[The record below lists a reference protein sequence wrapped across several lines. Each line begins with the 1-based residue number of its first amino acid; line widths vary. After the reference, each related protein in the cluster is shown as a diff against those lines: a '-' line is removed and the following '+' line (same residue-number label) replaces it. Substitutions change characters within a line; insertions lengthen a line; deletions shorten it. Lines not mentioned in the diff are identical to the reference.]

1 MRRMSHEERERLS
14 RETEP
19 EEGKK
24 KAKYKPTRFV
34 TWFARIWCISNFF
47 IYIPAIL
54 GGPKGIIIVHRILRR
69 MGILMGRGVE
79 WFHYFLQK
87 KIPRYGLIVEIAF
100 YAALYG
106 GLHLAAVA
114 GTR

>member
-1 MRRMSHEERERLS
+1 MRRMPRDLRARLNK
-14 RETEP
+14 ETEP

-47 IYIPAIL
+47 IYIPAIF
-54 GGPKGIIIVHRILRR
+54 GGPKLIFLVHRFLRA

-79 WFHYFLQK
+79 WFHYFLQR

-100 YAALYG
+100 YVALYV